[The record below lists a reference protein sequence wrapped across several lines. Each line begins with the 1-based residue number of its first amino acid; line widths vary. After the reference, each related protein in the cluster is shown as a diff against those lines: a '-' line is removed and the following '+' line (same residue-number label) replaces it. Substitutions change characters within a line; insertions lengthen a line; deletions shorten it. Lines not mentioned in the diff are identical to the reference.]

1 MKKFI
6 ALHLFL
12 LVSIFAFAQ
21 LNPEQQRIVDS
32 LYHEVKTSK
41 YDTTIA
47 ASLVSMSEQMYVHY
61 VDTLIPLCSKAV
73 EICERNLK
81 RKLKINIA

>member
-1 MKKFI
+1 MKRLI
-6 ALHLFL
+6 VLHLFL
-12 LVSIFAFAQ
+12 LVSTFAFAQ
-21 LNPEQQRIVDS
+21 LPAEQQRIVDS

-47 ASLVSMSEQMYVHY
+47 ASLVAMSESMYVQF
-61 VDTLIPLCSKAV
+61 VDTLIPLCNRAI

-81 RKLKINIA
+81 KI